1 MWYATIDRSHKILG
15 SATCVDVSEA
25 LTIAKLKK
33 LIWDV
38 DPDCRDVDLTRL
50 NIYRPNM
57 TVEQAEEIGAGE
69 TIGGEWNKLAPSKKI
84 ANLNIGEEEI
94 LLIEL
99 PCTLFFFTLL
109 LDPFCQGCLY
119 GTALSIKRK
128 TSREML

>member
-25 LTIAKLKK
+25 LTIAKLEK

-38 DPDCRDVDLTRL
+38 GPDCRDVDLKHL
-50 NIYRPNM
+50 NIYRQNM

-84 ANLNIGEEEI
+84 ANPNIGEGEI
-94 LLIEL
+94 SLIEL
-99 PCTLFFFTLL
+99 PRMLSLL
-109 LDPFCQGCLY
+109 LLVPL
-119 GTALSIKRK
+119 
-128 TSREML
+128 